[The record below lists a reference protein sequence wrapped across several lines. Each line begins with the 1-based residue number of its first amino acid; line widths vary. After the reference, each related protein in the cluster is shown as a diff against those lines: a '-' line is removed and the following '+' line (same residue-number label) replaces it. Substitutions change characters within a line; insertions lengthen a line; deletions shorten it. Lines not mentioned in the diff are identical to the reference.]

1 MVTHKN
7 FEALLITV
15 QIPNALVLG
24 TSFIYAF
31 VQHILCLYVCTHEHN
46 V

>member
-15 QIPNALVLG
+15 QIPNAPVLG
-24 TSFIYAF
+24 MSSIYAL
-31 VQHILCLYVCTHEHN
+31 VQHIVCLHVCTHEHI

>member
-7 FEALLITV
+7 FEVLLITV
-15 QIPNALVLG
+15 QIPNAPVLG
-24 TSFIYAF
+24 TSFIYAL
-31 VQHILCLYVCTHEHN
+31 VQHILCLYVCTYEHI